1 MTATAPAPART
12 KIQVPHFVRGKLVW
26 GEDNEYLSR
35 DFGVPFVT
43 PKIEYNE
50 LFVPRTEPGPAFDV
64 PISEIIDFLVE
75 TAGQLSLEKNP
86 YLQESLEMTLQV
98 SALPRRIIENTF
110 RRPGQFLTK
119 KSPRIP
125 ARTHLRKHRRTRRM
139 GREHRSQ
146 RQRQQDPRLPAA
158 TRPHARRELAER
170 RHDVDRRRGT
180 AQGRQRVQDAVGRP
194 VHHRR
199 RAPDDGR
206 HRTRP
211 PRPEVDLRG
220 LLAWR
225 RRVGRRRALPLA
237 VLRQACGVGWRSR
250 DRERGEVRG
259 AGIRS
264 DLVRP
269 EGLDGDRGS
278 RGIRVGRDATG
289 GR

>member
-119 KSPRIP
+119 KKPSNTGSNAPSEASTYSTDGSRTPIPTAASARSAPSRRDSSTCSP
-125 ARTHLRKHRRTRRM
+125 
-139 GREHRSQ
+139 
-146 RQRQQDPRLPAA
+146 
-158 TRPHARRELAER
+158 
-170 RHDVDRRRGT
+170 GT
-180 AQGRQRVQDAVGRP
+180 
-194 VHHRR
+194 R
-199 RAPDDGR
+199 RAP
-206 HRTRP
+206 P
-211 PRPEVDLRG
+211 
-220 LLAWR
+220 
-225 RRVGRRRALPLA
+225 
-237 VLRQACGVGWRSR
+237 
-250 DRERGEVRG
+250 
-259 AGIRS
+259 
-264 DLVRP
+264 
-269 EGLDGDRGS
+269 
-278 RGIRVGRDATG
+278 
-289 GR
+289 